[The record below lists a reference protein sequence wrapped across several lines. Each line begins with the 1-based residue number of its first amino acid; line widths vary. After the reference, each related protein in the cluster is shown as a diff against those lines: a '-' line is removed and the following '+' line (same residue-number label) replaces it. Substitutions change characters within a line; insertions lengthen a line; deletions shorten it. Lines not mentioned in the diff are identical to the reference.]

1 MYKMDDIETILE
13 NIRINSVLLNKIH
26 KKRYLELQQSLKYFR
41 IPIII
46 LSSINSI
53 VSVSQQFLPQNIIT
67 GTNSLLSLT
76 TGIISSIEMFLGLNS
91 QMENEL
97 MSQKEYYILATTIYK
112 TLSLNPEN
120 RPENMKA
127 FLEESYSTYI
137 KLLENS
143 CVIHKKIEDQ
153 LTTLPSII
161 RRQSPSSSD
170 TSSDDEEKDKTPKG
184 LINPFDMKFEE
195 NKPILENKF

>member
-1 MYKMDDIETILE
+1 MEDIENILE

-46 LSSINSI
+46 LSSVNSI
-53 VSVSQQFLPQNIIT
+53 VSVSQQFIPQSYIT
-67 GTNSLLSLT
+67 ATNSLLSLI
-76 TGIISSIEMFLGLNS
+76 TGIISSIEMFLKIDS
-91 QMENEL
+91 QMESEQI
-97 MSQKEYYILATTIYK
+97 SQKEYYILATTIYK
-112 TLSLNPEN
+112 TLSLNQIN
-120 RPENMKA
+120 RPDDMKA

-153 LTTLPSII
+153 LTNIPKVIRTTPCSSISFI
-161 RRQSPSSSD
+161 QENS
-170 TSSDDEEKDKTPKG
+170 SSDDEEKIKLIELPKSQEIVKKSG
-184 LINPFDMKFEE
+184 I
-195 NKPILENKF
+195 